1 MFGPAGRI
9 WPYFHDILCC
19 INTFTGAVLL
29 KHWILVLM
37 FSCSSLVHS
46 RGASTADFAGL
57 ATALQQQVGGSRHL
71 QDSFAFSSSGNNWM
85 PDVQETIVN
94 HGGRGHIKTRRGWSD
109 ISYARL
115 RQAFDR
121 VGQTMSENSC
131 FGFWKV
137 HIDISK
143 QLERKNG
150 TNDQQQNELN

>member
-1 MFGPAGRI
+1 MLHKYIYRCSTIETLDFST
-9 WPYFHDILCC
+9 
-19 INTFTGAVLL
+19 NVLL
-29 KHWILVLM
+29 Q
-37 FSCSSLVHS
+37 FS

-71 QDSFAFSSSGNNWM
+71 QDSFAISSSGNNWM

-94 HGGRGHIKTRRGWSD
+94 HGGHIKTRRGWSD
-109 ISYARL
+109 IFYARL

-121 VGQTMSENSC
+121 VGQTMSEKSC